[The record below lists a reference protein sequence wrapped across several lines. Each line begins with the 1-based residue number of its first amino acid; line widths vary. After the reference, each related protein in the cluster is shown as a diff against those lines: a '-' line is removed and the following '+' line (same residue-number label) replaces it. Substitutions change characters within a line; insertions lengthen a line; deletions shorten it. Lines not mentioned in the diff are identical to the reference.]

1 MFPKIRNENLVK
13 PFVLLIPEFIEQ
25 CQLPGGFR
33 LYLLIKGFEIWFILT
48 NVTNMQESPR
58 NKGELVF
65 FSNLNQI

>member
-48 NVTNMQESPR
+48 NVNM
-58 NKGELVF
+58 K
-65 FSNLNQI
+65 

>member
-48 NVTNMQESPR
+48 NVTKI
-58 NKGELVF
+58 KG
-65 FSNLNQI
+65 N